1 MRHIVVKRKCN
12 IRMQF
17 VTGPMLLMMM
27 MMMMNDDDDDDD
39 YDITAGVSAT
49 SRR

>member
-1 MRHIVVKRKCN
+1 MTYTVSSGTLNSSIPYRNRTHASHDD
-12 IRMQF
+12 
-17 VTGPMLLMMM
+17 
-27 MMMMNDDDDDDD
+27 DDDDDDD